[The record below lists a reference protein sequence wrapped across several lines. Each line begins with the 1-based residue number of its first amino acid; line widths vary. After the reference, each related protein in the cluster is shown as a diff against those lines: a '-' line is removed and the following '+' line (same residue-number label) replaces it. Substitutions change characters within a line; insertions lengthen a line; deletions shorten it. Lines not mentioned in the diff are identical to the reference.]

1 MMKCRICGKYYGHI
15 LKNTFVLKTG
25 TYKHKIAPLC
35 DNCVGNIMASSC
47 ENEIADYI
55 ATFYDEAPIKNSRTI
70 IAPFELDLYYPEKK
84 IAIEY
89 NGDYWHSTIFKDK
102 DYHYNKFI
110 NCLNNGILLASIF
123 ESEWVTKCDLI
134 KQYLYD
140 TFNNAEN
147 NLSFDNGYM
156 NNNYP
161 CRCVAIDSCDVI
173 TTSYCNGN
181 SIIYTCGLSKLI

>member
-1 MMKCRICGKYYGHI
+1 
-15 LKNTFVLKTG
+15 
-25 TYKHKIAPLC
+25 
-35 DNCVGNIMASSC
+35 MASSC

-181 SIIYTCGLSKLI
+181 SIIYTCGLSKLIQL